1 MAIELN
7 FVKSDNDS
15 WGFRLTGGAEYDVP
29 LTVVNVTE
37 GSIAEKGGL
46 RTNDIIVRVNDAP
59 TAGLTHYEAHD
70 LLIAA
75 KNNLILA
82 VRRDLSGLV
91 SPTTYD
97 DENNEE
103 VSNIMQAY
111 IEKEEQFEH
120 ERQVHFEIINPEE
133 EVDSLEET
141 QEVLTQTTLE
151 NQTQVST
158 QNQISNIPERQWS
171 TFLQKPKN
179 PKPIMKKNDDVP
191 KGEAYRVIIKKQ
203 KKKSP
208 EEIQKRP
215 EEAEDKCSHEI
226 VEEQVAEESQESIN
240 IIMDSSTSNVV
251 EEEIEFRA
259 EIREEE
265 EIQIEDN
272 SSTEENINTR
282 KESLSNE
289 HNKEKQTYDATD
301 RLLEEKLAEVQRQ
314 LEALSK
320 LPSTIQSTIDAV
332 TKQLATIVSIRSKS
346 VTESEENVMSDV
358 ASNPENELE
367 DQTIME
373 ESCMS
378 EIEEEV
384 IMENEEQSG
393 EKDDEKED
401 NEEQFEEDIQENRK
415 DLQEETEETNDE
427 ILDPDSGLTEAEREF
442 RRVEQEQLGK
452 QQKER
457 EKVEEFM
464 QRRLKQ
470 KPTLPLKPIERPIIL
485 PGGRRWS
492 QPDDACPTV
501 RHPKMTDEKIAG
513 TIETYSEVI
522 VGKMK
527 GINFMKYQPPPKN
540 LDYLQRSDVY
550 KLVHDLEPPIR
561 GISSRVSK
569 ILAEQDYYEVK

>member
-452 QQKER
+452 QQK
-457 EKVEEFM
+457 VNHWN
-464 QRRLKQ
+464 QIW
-470 KPTLPLKPIERPIIL
+470 P
-485 PGGRRWS
+485 WS
-492 QPDDACPTV
+492 DKKKSV
-501 RHPKMTDEKIAG
+501 
-513 TIETYSEVI
+513 YS
-522 VGKMK
+522 
-527 GINFMKYQPPPKN
+527 INFMKYQPPPKN